1 MKSKIMIKLAGIGL
15 MSLFLTLMSTLG
27 YSQACPGNQ
36 IRMSIQNITSPA
48 PNQIEFDVYL
58 TNTGTTV
65 YKFQS
70 FSPSV
75 NLTPIAAFTA
85 PTSTGIACLS
95 IVQQPTACD
104 FPGYPNL
111 NAPINASWL
120 SNGTV
125 RHIRLTQST
134 STNLG
139 SPYILPIGATPMKF
153 CRIRYTQAANFAA
166 NTSVTVSP
174 NAPQVATTT
183 ASQGTVYCHAT
194 NLNLVNA
201 TPTALSSA
209 TSGGGAGLVIGLP
222 LTGTANPQASGPSA
236 SVLSGTTSICAG
248 GSTNLSVAITGGTGP
263 YTVVI
268 NPGSITVNGYN
279 SGSPIAVSPA
289 STTTYTLT
297 SVTDAGSNAGTGN
310 TGNPTVT
317 VNALPT
323 VTAGNVSGCAGS
335 SISLVG
341 SPAGGTFS
349 VANPYTGPT
358 TTYTYSYTDG
368 NGCSATS
375 TAANITVN
383 AAPTVT
389 AGNVSGCAGSSI
401 SLVGSPAGGT
411 FSVPNPYTGPTTT
424 YTYSYT
430 DGNGCSATSTAANIT
445 VNAAPT
451 VTAGNVTGCAG
462 SSISLVGSPAGGTF
476 SVADPYTGPTTTY
489 TYSYT
494 DGNGCSATSTA
505 ANITVNALPTVSTTA
520 PPAVCAGTPVAL
532 VGSPTGGT
540 FSVANPYTGPS
551 TTYTY
556 SYTDGNG
563 CTATTAPTAITV
575 NALPTVTAGNV
586 SGCAG
591 SSISLVGA
599 PAGGTFSAAN
609 PYTGPSTTYTYTYT
623 DGNGCTATSASASIT
638 TNALPTVTAGS
649 VSGCAG
655 SAIALAGLPA
665 GGTYSLANPYTGPST
680 TYTYTYTDGNGCT
693 NTSASAA
700 ITAINCASCQLVVD
714 YNSLV
719 VSPISYTTATVSW
732 TAVPTAV
739 SYKIQYRPVGSSVW
753 NGQTVVAN
761 STNIIGLAMGT
772 AYEVQIRANCVT
784 GSGTYSPSKLFS
796 TLANPCGM
804 PTTLTATGMT
814 ATTALLSWSNTG
826 ATSYSVRV
834 RVVGS
839 PWAGATATGTPTNSF
854 TATGLMPG
862 TNYEFQVI
870 GNCAG
875 IFSAWSTQVGTFTTT
890 GTPCVAP
897 SGLNATAVTMT
908 GATLNWSNTGATSYS
923 FGFRIVGSP
932 TWGSSSVS
940 LTNSKAITGL
950 VANTNYEFRVTSN
963 CNGVFSP
970 WSPVVGTFNTGSL
983 MKPIVGTVESTSS
996 EVTVYPNP
1004 TKDKLNIEFTAAVS
1018 EDAMVKVMDMT
1029 GRVVK
1034 VIRASVE
1041 AGNNTIEVSL
1051 SEFSAGM
1058 YTIQLFENNSLTHV
1072 GKIQKQD

>member
-1 MKSKIMIKLAGIGL
+1 
-15 MSLFLTLMSTLG
+15 
-27 YSQACPGNQ
+27 
-36 IRMSIQNITSPA
+36 
-48 PNQIEFDVYL
+48 
-58 TNTGTTV
+58 
-65 YKFQS
+65 
-70 FSPSV
+70 
-75 NLTPIAAFTA
+75 
-85 PTSTGIACLS
+85 
-95 IVQQPTACD
+95 
-104 FPGYPNL
+104 
-111 NAPINASWL
+111 
-120 SNGTV
+120 
-125 RHIRLTQST
+125 
-134 STNLG
+134 
-139 SPYILPIGATPMKF
+139 
-153 CRIRYTQAANFAA
+153 
-166 NTSVTVSP
+166 
-174 NAPQVATTT
+174 
-183 ASQGTVYCHAT
+183 
-194 NLNLVNA
+194 
-201 TPTALSSA
+201 
-209 TSGGGAGLVIGLP
+209 
-222 LTGTANPQASGPSA
+222 
-236 SVLSGTTSICAG
+236 
-248 GSTNLSVAITGGTGP
+248 
-263 YTVVI
+263 
-268 NPGSITVNGYN
+268 
-279 SGSPIAVSPA
+279 
-289 STTTYTLT
+289 
-297 SVTDAGSNAGTGN
+297 
-310 TGNPTVT
+310 
-317 VNALPT
+317 
-323 VTAGNVSGCAGS
+323 
-335 SISLVG
+335 
-341 SPAGGTFS
+341 
-349 VANPYTGPT
+349 
-358 TTYTYSYTDG
+358 
-368 NGCSATS
+368 
-375 TAANITVN
+375 
-383 AAPTVT
+383 
-389 AGNVSGCAGSSI
+389 
-401 SLVGSPAGGT
+401 
-411 FSVPNPYTGPTTT
+411 
-424 YTYSYT
+424 
-430 DGNGCSATSTAANIT
+430 
-445 VNAAPT
+445 
-451 VTAGNVTGCAG
+451 
-462 SSISLVGSPAGGTF
+462 
-476 SVADPYTGPTTTY
+476 
-489 TYSYT
+489 
-494 DGNGCSATSTA
+494 
-505 ANITVNALPTVSTTA
+505 
-520 PPAVCAGTPVAL
+520 
-532 VGSPTGGT
+532 
-540 FSVANPYTGPS
+540 
-551 TTYTY
+551 
-556 SYTDGNG
+556 
-563 CTATTAPTAITV
+563 
-575 NALPTVTAGNV
+575 
-586 SGCAG
+586 
-591 SSISLVGA
+591 
-599 PAGGTFSAAN
+599 
-609 PYTGPSTTYTYTYT
+609 
-623 DGNGCTATSASASIT
+623 
-638 TNALPTVTAGS
+638 
-649 VSGCAG
+649 
-655 SAIALAGLPA
+655 
-665 GGTYSLANPYTGPST
+665 
-680 TYTYTYTDGNGCT
+680 
-693 NTSASAA
+693 
-700 ITAINCASCQLVVD
+700 LVVD

-923 FGFRIVGSP
+923 YGFRIVGSP